1 MKVPATVV
9 LIDDGF
15 HVPVMPSSDT
25 PGKDGGSEFWHSG
38 PICVKVG
45 VTCGVIVIFIEDTIA
60 HCDGLFGVK
69 V

>member
-1 MKVPATVV
+1 MEVLSSGTV
-9 LIDDGF
+9 
-15 HVPVMPSSDT
+15 
-25 PGKDGGSEFWHSG
+25 E

>member
-9 LIDDGF
+9 LIDDGL
-15 HVPVMPSSDT
+15 HVPVIPSSDT

-45 VTCGVIVIFIEDTIA
+45 VICRVMVIDIVVTVP
-60 HCDGLFGVK
+60 HCNGSLGVK

>member
-1 MKVPATVV
+1 MNVPATVV

-15 HVPVMPSSDT
+15 HVPLIPSSDV
-25 PGKDGGSEFWHSG
+25 PGKVGGIEFWHNG

-45 VTCGVIVIFIEDTIA
+45 VICGVMVIDIVVTIP
-60 HCDGLFGVK
+60 HCDGSLGVK

>member
-9 LIDDGF
+9 LIDDGLQ
-15 HVPVMPSSDT
+15 VPVMPSSDT
-25 PGKDGGSEFWHSG
+25 PGKDGGSEFWHNG

-45 VTCGVIVIFIEDTIA
+45 VTCGVMVISIEVTIP
-60 HCDGLFGVK
+60 HCDGSSGVK

>member
-1 MKVPATVV
+1 MNVPATVV

-25 PGKDGGSEFWHSG
+25 PGKVGGSEFLHNG

-45 VTCGVIVIFIEDTIA
+45 MTCGVMVIFIVVTIP
-60 HCDGLFGVK
+60 H
-69 V
+69 

>member
-9 LIDDGF
+9 LINDGF
-15 HVPVMPSSDT
+15 QFPVMPSSDI

-45 VTCGVIVIFIEDTIA
+45 VTCRVMVISIVVTVQ
-60 HCDGLFGVK
+60 HCVGSLGVK

>member
-9 LIDDGF
+9 LIDDGLQF
-15 HVPVMPSSDT
+15 PVIPSSDT
-25 PGKDGGSEFWHSG
+25 NGKVGGIEFWHRG

-45 VTCGVIVIFIEDTIA
+45 VTCGLMVIDIVVTIA
-60 HCDGLFGVK
+60 HCDGSSGVK